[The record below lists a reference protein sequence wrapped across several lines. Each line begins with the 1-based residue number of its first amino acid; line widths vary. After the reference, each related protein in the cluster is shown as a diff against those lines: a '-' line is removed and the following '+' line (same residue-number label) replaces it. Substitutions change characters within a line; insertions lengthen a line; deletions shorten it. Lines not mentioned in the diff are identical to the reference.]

1 MNIGVQFSPICIWF
15 LLHSQKVFCN
25 LKLCI
30 NSWWLCEIHD
40 TDQNYDPF
48 LQPLNPQC
56 YSHCYSHPLI
66 DSSFLSPSNHP
77 YSCLLCLLWGCGSR
91 QCIGSSR
98 GFLHYTFVNPSSQ
111 WSFCTHSFALT
122 TMYKPVQSVQCPLS
136 TEAYLVDS
144 TMRALLEQGLQCTG
158 SWVPQSLSER
168 QQLPFAGLD
177 HGLLQNQ
184 FQSEEMWSH
193 WNCFRTTD
201 TVSKWPVHLFSR
213 SHLRLSTLVVHSY
226 CGLLTIFV
234 QGVTHIKRHT
244 DVSTDIKVMFV
255 T

>member
-40 TDQNYDPF
+40 TDQNNDPF

-56 YSHCYSHPLI
+56 YSHCCSHPLI
-66 DSSFLSPSNHP
+66 DSSFLSSSNHP

-144 TMRALLEQGLQCTG
+144 TTRALREQGLQCTG

-168 QQLPFAGLD
+168 FHSQVWTMGSYRINFSQKRCDLTEIVLE
-177 HGLLQNQ
+177 Q
-184 FQSEEMWSH
+184 
-193 WNCFRTTD
+193 RTRY
-201 TVSKWPVHLFSR
+201 LNG
-213 SHLRLSTLVVHSY
+213 LSTFFQEA
-226 CGLLTIFV
+226 I
-234 QGVTHIKRHT
+234 
-244 DVSTDIKVMFV
+244 
-255 T
+255 